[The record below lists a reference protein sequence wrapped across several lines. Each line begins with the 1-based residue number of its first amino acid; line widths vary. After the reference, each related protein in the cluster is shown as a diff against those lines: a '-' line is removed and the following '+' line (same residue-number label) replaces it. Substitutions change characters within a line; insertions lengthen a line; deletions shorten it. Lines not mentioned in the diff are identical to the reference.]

1 MRIAHF
7 DCFSGIS
14 GDMTLGALIGAGV
27 PVDVI
32 REGLLSLQLPIQLE
46 VEEVLRSCFA
56 ATYVTIKAP
65 EDQPQRFLKDIKQII
80 DRGTLTPKAA
90 RLAHTIFQR
99 LGEVEAAAH
108 GMSIDQVHFHEV
120 GAIDSIADIVGCA
133 IGLDY
138 LKIDEFTSRSVPT
151 GHGSIKAAH
160 GIMPVPTP
168 ATAALLKGAPLA
180 PSTINTELTTPTG
193 AAILTTVVSRWLES
207 PVMKIEKI
215 GYGAGTK
222 DFSQQP
228 NVLRLFIG
236 SATDTILDD
245 GYLLDQVWLL
255 ETNLDDV
262 PSEVIGYCFEQLFA
276 AGALDVFTI
285 PIQMKK
291 QRPGVLLSV
300 LVEEQQLAKAENILF
315 RETATFGIRR
325 TRLVRHKLHRQAHQV
340 ITPWGPITGKLG
352 WKHGEKPLFTPEF
365 DACAK
370 VARELQIPLLMI
382 YREVQKCYEIQLNL
396 ENTVAID
403 PL

>member
-27 PVDVI
+27 PVEVI
-32 REGLLSLQLPIQLE
+32 RDGLMSLQLPIELE

-65 EDQPQRFLKDIKQII
+65 DDQPQRFLKDIKAII
-80 DRGTLTPKAA
+80 DRGKLAPKAKQ
-90 RLAHTIFQR
+90 LAHTIFQR

-120 GAIDSIADIVGCA
+120 GAIDSIADIVGSA

-138 LKIDEFTSRSVPT
+138 LNIDEFTSRSVPT
-151 GHGSIKAAH
+151 GHGTIKAAH
-160 GIMPVPTP
+160 GIMPIPTP

-180 PSTINTELTTPTG
+180 ASPIKAELTTPTG

-207 PVMKIEKI
+207 PVMTIEKI

-222 DFSQQP
+222 DFAEQP
-228 NVLRLFIG
+228 NVLRLFVG
-236 SATDTILDD
+236 TASSSTSFS
-245 GYLLDQVWLL
+245 GYEQDQVWLL

-262 PSEVIGYCFEQLFA
+262 PGEVIGYCFEQLLA
-276 AGALDVFTI
+276 AGALDVFTT

-300 LVEEQQLAKAENILF
+300 LVDEQHLATVEDMLF
-315 RETATFGIRR
+315 RETATFGVRR
-325 TRLVRHKLHRQAHQV
+325 TRVGRHKLHRKPHQV
-340 ITPWGPITGKLG
+340 STPWGPIAGKLG
-352 WKHGEKPLFTPEF
+352 WKQREKPLFTPEF
-365 DACAK
+365 EACAR
-370 VARELQIPLLMI
+370 VAHEQKLPLLMI
-382 YREVQKCYEIQLNL
+382 YREAQKSYEIGLNSQK
-396 ENTVAID
+396 
-403 PL
+403 

>member
-27 PVDVI
+27 PVEVI
-32 REGLLSLQLPIQLE
+32 RDGLMSLQLPIVLE

-65 EDQPQRFLKDIKQII
+65 DDQPQRFLKDIKQII
-80 DRGTLTPKAA
+80 DRGKLTPKAKQ
-90 RLAHTIFQR
+90 LAHTIFQR

-120 GAIDSIADIVGCA
+120 GAIDSIADIVGSA

-138 LKIDEFTSRSVPT
+138 LNIDEFTARSVPT
-151 GHGSIKAAH
+151 GHGTIKAAH

-180 PSTINTELTTPTG
+180 ASPIKTELTTPTG

-207 PVMKIEKI
+207 PVMTIDKI

-222 DFSQQP
+222 DFAEQP

-236 SATDTILDD
+236 TAGEATASC
-245 GYLLDQVWLL
+245 GYEQDQVWLL

-262 PSEVIGYCFEQLFA
+262 PGEVIGYCFELLFA
-276 AGALDVFTI
+276 AGALDVFTV

-291 QRPGVLLSV
+291 QRPGVILSV
-300 LVEEQQLAKAENILF
+300 LADDQHVAALETILF
-315 RETATFGIRR
+315 RETATLGVRR
-325 TRLVRHKLHRQAHQV
+325 TRIERHKLYRQAHQV
-340 ITPWGPITGKLG
+340 DTPWGPIEGKLG
-352 WKHGEKPLFTPEF
+352 WKQGEKPIFTPEF
-365 DACAK
+365 EECARI
-370 VARELQIPLLMI
+370 ARQEQLPLLMI
-382 YREVQKCYEIQLNL
+382 YREVQQGYENGLNS
-396 ENTVAID
+396 
-403 PL
+403 PK